1 MFKAREHTKDRM
13 AESDF
18 RSLTQ
23 ISPEGVAQAALN
35 RRARVRKW
43 KQNEQKPRTCFIRR
57 GIARFVFSFL
67 RARVPSV
74 SNARGPY
81 VQRAWPGS
89 RPNGART
96 QGTPFPVPAFLVIL
110 GSARRHRNLVPP
122 WSTFGQKIFFAEK
135 TMSLESSRARGP
147 QEFFCSGKLAP
158 KTAQT
163 RVLKTGVCTGSRP
176 AGAATRNPQLEWVC
190 PIRVFG
196 GKMVPKRGQKAR
208 TEAAEATAH
217 ECACARTG
225 S

>member
-1 MFKAREHTKDRM
+1 M
-13 AESDF
+13 
-18 RSLTQ
+18 
-23 ISPEGVAQAALN
+23 
-35 RRARVRKW
+35 
-43 KQNEQKPRTCFIRR
+43 
-57 GIARFVFSFL
+57 
-67 RARVPSV
+67 
-74 SNARGPY
+74 
-81 VQRAWPGS
+81 
-89 RPNGART
+89 
-96 QGTPFPVPAFLVIL
+96 
-110 GSARRHRNLVPP
+110 VPP

-196 GKMVPKRGQKAR
+196 GKMAPKRGQKAR

-217 ECACARTG
+217 ECARVRKWKQNEQDPRRCTIRRGIARFVFMFLRARVASVPKTRGPYVQAGGHG
-225 S
+225 SERGSRGVLALRRRAPEVRLYRSSRKRAGNRFVPWVQGRLGDSL